1 MMRRPHKRWLSTG
14 ARQGTTARRWQGVVW
29 PCLVGVSCALVWCTA
44 TWAQTTSIDAD
55 QHTVVIKERARLVT
69 VGGALTEI
77 VYALGA
83 GARLVGVDTSSTYP
97 EAATTLPR
105 VGYQRLLSAEGVLS
119 LNPSLILV
127 SAEAGPPAAI
137 SQLRAAGAAVL
148 KVPVAYTV
156 DGVQAKI
163 RLVAQALGLEPR
175 GEELIELL
183 GQEMAEAGAMLRR
196 IRSQPRVLFI
206 YARSSGALHVSGLGT
221 AADAM
226 IRLAGGEN
234 AVTGYDGYRPLTAE
248 AVVAA
253 APAVLLLPTR
263 SLEILGGLDSL
274 LMAPGLALTPAGEKR
289 RIVAMDDLYLLG
301 FGPRTGQAVR
311 ELAARLHPELSGD
324 AR

>member
-1 MMRRPHKRWLSTG
+1 
-14 ARQGTTARRWQGVVW
+14 V
-29 PCLVGVSCALVWCTA
+29 CYTA
-44 TWAQTTSIDAD
+44 TWAQTTIIDAD
-55 QHTVVIKERARLVT
+55 QQAIVIKESSRLVT
-69 VGGALTEI
+69 VGGAITEI

-83 GARLVGVDTSSTYP
+83 GAKLVGVDTSSTYP

-119 LNPSLILV
+119 LNPFLILV

-137 SQLRAAGAAVL
+137 SQLRATGAAVL

-163 RLVAQALGLEPR
+163 RMVAQALDLERR
-175 GEELIELL
+175 GEELVQLL
-183 GQEMAEAGAMLRR
+183 MQDIAEAKVMLHR

-206 YARSSGALHVSGLGT
+206 YARSSGALQVSGFGT

-226 IRLAGGEN
+226 IRLAGGVN
-234 AVTGYDGYRPLTAE
+234 AVTGYEGYRPLTAE

-253 APAVLLLPTR
+253 APDVILLPMR
-263 SLEILGGLDSL
+263 SLEILGGLDGL
-274 LMAPGLALTPAGEKR
+274 LTAPGLALTPAGEKR

-311 ELAARLHPELSGD
+311 ELASRLHPELSGNI
-324 AR
+324 R